1 MSDTSH
7 YVITMSVERVDI
19 GKSRTGGLTSAST
32 AERTVT
38 ELARHIVRANVLS
51 DAIERVKQH
60 ADLVDDIDAIDPVQR
75 HKGNVR

>member
-19 GKSRTGGLTSAST
+19 GRPEKGPALSAS
-32 AERTVT
+32 ERTVT

-60 ADLVDDIDAIDPVQR
+60 ADLVDDIDAVDPVQR